1 MSSKLMKE
9 FKQRINQVKVTERPK
24 SYEVKGVDNNNR
36 IVTVQVNPNNI
47 VKVVTTNKIR
57 PYEIVDQIKDL
68 ALTIGNISSK
78 KINLSQVS
86 DCCYDLLLTKQENVN
101 GKMLSYFQT
110 V

>member
-1 MSSKLMKE
+1 MSSKIMKE
-9 FKQRINQVKVTERPK
+9 FKQRMNQTKAM
-24 SYEVKGVDNNNR
+24 DNNNR
-36 IVTVQVNPNNI
+36 VVTVQINPNNV
-47 VKVVTTNKIR
+47 VKVITNNKIR
-57 PYEIVDQIKDL
+57 PYEIVEQIKDL

-86 DCCYDLLLTKQENVN
+86 DCCYDLLLTKQENVD